1 MKKDYKNI
9 EELFKGSFDEIKI
22 EPSQDVWK
30 KINTRLNLKD
40 FVSANFK
47 TFNIYY
53 LSVITGIIAT
63 LIITIPKQKP
73 NNQQESKSSEP
84 MQLVEKEKVM
94 DEKIIEIKTYNL
106 QKKNAVSRTIE
117 IYSHQELKSARES
130 QNSELLPLPLRNN
143 LKEFSKIYGDTLNKI
158 AVIKVSPPVPLFEIE
173 SKTGCAPFEINLKN
187 KSKFAQYYE
196 WNFGDGTISNQI
208 NPIYTY
214 QYPGK
219 YSIKLQ
225 AIGIGGIAYSIIDSV
240 VVMEGPKNK
249 INWNN
254 QSVLLEGEKF
264 VVSVESQNTVRYEWN
279 FGDGYISNQKRPE
292 HKYLSNGKYAISLKS
307 WTNKNCVDSVK
318 IAEVEVIK
326 TESLIA
332 FPTAFFP
339 NQSGPSTGKYTGR
352 EIHNEIFHPVVKE
365 ETQEYHLMIYSKEGT
380 MIFET
385 KDIHIGW
392 DGYYEKR
399 IMPEGVYP
407 YVVTG
412 KFEGGREFLKKG
424 NLTIIYRQ

>member
-9 EELFKGSFDEIKI
+9 EELFKGSFDGVKI
-22 EPSQDVWK
+22 EPSKDVWK
-30 KINTRLNLKD
+30 KINTRLNFID

-53 LSVITGIIAT
+53 LSVITGIVAT
-63 LIITIPKQKP
+63 LIITIHNQKP
-73 NNQQESKSSEP
+73 NNQQELKSPEAI
-84 MQLVEKEKVM
+84 Q
-94 DEKIIEIKTYNL
+94 IIEKGKVVEEKTVEIKAYNK
-106 QKKNAVSRTIE
+106 QKNNAVSHTIE
-117 IYSHQELKSARES
+117 IYSHQELKSANEN

-143 LKEFSKIYGDTLNKI
+143 LKEFYKIYGDTLNKI

-187 KSKFAQYYE
+187 MSKFAQYYE
-196 WNFGDGTISNQI
+196 WNFGDGAVSNQI

-240 VVMEGPKNK
+240 IVTEGPKNK
-249 INWNN
+249 IDWNN
-254 QSVLLEGEKF
+254 QSILLEGERCI
-264 VVSVESQNTVRYEWN
+264 VSSESQNTVRYEWN
-279 FGDGYISNQKRPE
+279 FGDGTISNQKRPE
-292 HKYLSNGKYAISLKS
+292 HKYLSKGKYTISLKS
-307 WTNKNCVDSVK
+307 WTDKNCFDSVK

-326 TESLIA
+326 IESLIA
-332 FPTAFFP
+332 FPNAFFP
-339 NQSGPSTGKYTGR
+339 NTNGPSTGKYAGR
-352 EIHNEIFHPVVKE
+352 EIHNEIFHPIVKE
-365 ETQEYHLMIYSKEGT
+365 EMLEYHLMIYSKEGT

-412 KFEGGREFLKKG
+412 VFEGGRDFLKKG
-424 NLTIIYRQ
+424 NLTIIHRK

>member
-9 EELFKGSFDEIKI
+9 EELFKGSLDGMKI
-22 EPSQDVWK
+22 EPSKQVWK
-30 KINTRLNLKD
+30 KINTRLDLVD
-40 FVSANFK
+40 FFSANFK

-63 LIITIPKQKP
+63 LIISIPKQKP
-73 NNQQESKSSEP
+73 VIRHESKSTLTE
-84 MQLVEKEKVM
+84 QVFEKEKVI
-94 DEKIIEIKTYNL
+94 ENKGVEIKTNKL
-106 QKKNAVSRTIE
+106 KKRNAVSHTIE
-117 IYSHQELKSARES
+117 IYSHQELKTARENK
-130 QNSELLPLPLRNN
+130 NSELLPLPLRNN

-158 AVIKVSPPVPLFEIE
+158 SAIKVSAPVPLFEIE

-187 KSKFAQYYE
+187 QTKFAQYYE
-196 WNFGDGTISNQI
+196 WNFGDGNISNQI
-208 NPIYTY
+208 NPVYTY

-225 AIGIGGIAYSIIDSV
+225 AIGIGGIAYSIIDSIIV
-240 VVMEGPKNK
+240 LEGPKNK

-264 VVSVESQNTVRYEWN
+264 VVSCESQNTVRYEWN
-279 FGDGYISNQKRPE
+279 FGDGTASSQKRPE
-292 HKYLSNGKYAISLKS
+292 HKYQSKGKYSIYLKS
-307 WTNKNCVDSVK
+307 WTDENCFDSTSIADVQIIK
-318 IAEVEVIK
+318 I
-326 TESLIA
+326 ESLIA

-339 NQSGPSTGKYTGR
+339 NPSGPSSGKYTGR

-365 ETQEYHLMIYSKEGT
+365 ELQEYHLMIYSKEGT
-380 MIFET
+380 MIFES

-399 IMPEGVYP
+399 KMPEGVYP

-412 KFEGGREFLKKG
+412 KFEGGRDFLNKG
-424 NLTIIYRQ
+424 NVTIIYRQ